1 MKTKRRGSILGATL
15 HYILAII
22 AFLLNTYSYALPFQ
36 YITAISLNPSSVLVA
51 VIAVLGV
58 FVLCNY
64 LVSAINDGEGTF
76 ADIYKFTGYSL
87 LPMIICLPLAVG
99 ISYGLTLNEEVIISI
114 LKILGF
120 WGSGILLVIGIVETH
135 NYTFGQTLKNIIL
148 TIIFM
153 VLFFIICVVVFVMF
167 DQIKSFIE
175 TFWKEVKLRAG
186 WY

>member
-1 MKTKRRGSILGATL
+1 MEKNK
-15 HYILAII
+15 
-22 AFLLNTYSYALPFQ
+22 
-36 YITAISLNPSSVLVA
+36 
-51 VIAVLGV
+51 
-58 FVLCNY
+58 
-64 LVSAINDGEGTF
+64 
-76 ADIYKFTGYSL
+76 
-87 LPMIICLPLAVG
+87 
-99 ISYGLTLNEEVIISI
+99 
-114 LKILGF
+114 
-120 WGSGILLVIGIVETH
+120 SGILLVIGIVETH